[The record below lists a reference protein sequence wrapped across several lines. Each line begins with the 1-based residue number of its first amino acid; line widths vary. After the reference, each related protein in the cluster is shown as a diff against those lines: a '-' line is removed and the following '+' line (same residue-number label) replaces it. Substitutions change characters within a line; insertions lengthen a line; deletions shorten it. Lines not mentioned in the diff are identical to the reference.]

1 MASSVDAPMD
11 GSSSSAG
18 PSGVV
23 GQDEQQL
30 DIVEAS
36 ATTYTKIETLQD
48 SGINVADV
56 AKLKAAGYATINSI
70 VSVMRKD
77 LVAVKGLGEAKVV
90 DKIIEAAYKSMGAMC
105 AAQGAQSSGHGGNG
119 SGFFETAEQAL
130 VKLETVRFKITSGAS
145 SLDEI
150 LRGGIETGC
159 ITELYGEFRCGK
171 TQLCHTLAVQAQLHE
186 TFPGEGLAQLR
197 LDRIVEERRLRRIV
211 EERRLRYYGHVVR
224 YPWERWARKE
234 KSPKKKGCGKTQL
247 CHTLA
252 VQAQLHETFPGKCM
266 YIDTEGTFRADRIQE
281 ICAAHNVDP
290 EEVMGNIVTAR
301 AMTSEHL
308 NALLKEACTMMVD
321 ESSGQFGILIIDS
334 IMGIFRQDFSGRG
347 ELAERQQLLGKTL
360 NRLAK
365 MAHEFNIAVVLT
377 NQVPKL
383 TISYVLISEVMA
395 DPSGGVG
402 ATFNALPK
410 PIGGHVLAHA
420 STVRLMFRKGKGDE
434 RVVKIVD
441 SPNLPEQECTIQ
453 IYAGGVRSPEGMA

>member
-77 LVAVKGLGEAKVV
+77 LVAVKGLGEAKV

-159 ITELYGEFRCGK
+159 ITELYGEFR
-171 TQLCHTLAVQAQLHE
+171 
-186 TFPGEGLAQLR
+186 
-197 LDRIVEERRLRRIV
+197 
-211 EERRLRYYGHVVR
+211 
-224 YPWERWARKE
+224 
-234 KSPKKKGCGKTQL
+234 CGKTQL

-377 NQVPKL
+377 NQV
-383 TISYVLISEVMA
+383 MA

>member
-1 MASSVDAPMD
+1 MD

-77 LVAVKGLGEAKVV
+77 LVAVKGLGEAKV

-159 ITELYGEFRCGK
+159 ITELYGEFR
-171 TQLCHTLAVQAQLHE
+171 
-186 TFPGEGLAQLR
+186 
-197 LDRIVEERRLRRIV
+197 
-211 EERRLRYYGHVVR
+211 
-224 YPWERWARKE
+224 
-234 KSPKKKGCGKTQL
+234 CGKTQL

-377 NQVPKL
+377 NQV
-383 TISYVLISEVMA
+383 MA